1 MSVILI
7 SKAGD
12 EAKAGV
18 VVKIVKFVERIQ
30 IERTGDAFCFL
41 EFIANVEAGSP
52 KGLSKLD
59 VIVPQDIAGVEDI
72 TDTFTDVNLFDN
84 QQYTEDFRCLDQ
96 TQKKYYID
104 GIEAFLAEINKLSSS
119 KLGNKISIL
128 RIKFQEIGPEESGA
142 FRLKLRIPN
151 FARIHN
157 SLMIFELSLYYRMA
171 LPEHIEMIREWGVLG
186 IPMERSLCEIWAVLP
201 EETVFRWAIPNA
213 RMVKMDH
220 TYSVLSNK
228 KISPRSAVYWD
239 LEDDIFDLPGRKLG
253 NLIDPNKG
261 VRIYCETNKPHVTPD
276 NFDKEMTKAHESL
289 KFIAKYGKLSF
300 ILTFIFSLFAI
311 IIAVYF

>member
-12 EAKAGV
+12 EAKVGV
-18 VVKIVKFVERIQ
+18 VVKIVKFVERME
-30 IERTGDAFCFL
+30 IESSGDALCFL

-52 KGLSKLD
+52 NGISKLD
-59 VIVPQDIAGVEDI
+59 VIVPRDITDVKDL
-72 TDTFTDVNLFDN
+72 TDTFTDINLFAN
-84 QQYTEDFRCLDQ
+84 QQYTEGFRCLDT

-104 GIEAFLAEINKLSSS
+104 GFEAFLAEINKLSTS
-119 KLGNKISIL
+119 KALKDFSIL
-128 RIKFQEIGPEESGA
+128 RLKFQEIRPEESGA

-157 SLMIFELSLYYRMA
+157 SLMIFELSLYYWMA
-171 LPEHIEMIREWGVLG
+171 LPEHIETIREWGVFG
-186 IPMERSLCEIWAVLP
+186 IPMNRCLCEIWVVLP
-201 EETVFRWAIPNA
+201 EETVFRWAIPNPQ
-213 RMVKMDH
+213 MVKKDY

-228 KISPRSAVYWD
+228 KVSPRSAVYWD

-253 NLIDPNKG
+253 DLINPNGG

-276 NFDKEMTKAHESL
+276 NFDTAMTKAHESL
-289 KFIAKYGKLSF
+289 NFIAKYGKQSF
-300 ILTFIFSLFAI
+300 ILTLLLGLVAI
-311 IIAVYF
+311 IIAVFF